1 MCSNGVNTGQFKMM
15 LDQIDDQLAL
25 QRRWAHKLAHTAG
38 DAGYIKTD
46 DALHQIQALLD
57 DARAL
62 IVDAQDYLEDESAQ
76 PAGVTVEL
84 V

>member
-1 MCSNGVNTGQFKMM
+1 MCTNGVNTGQFKMM

-25 QRRWAHKLAHTAG
+25 QRRWTHRLAHTAG
-38 DAGYIKTD
+38 DAGFAKTD
-46 DALHQIQALLD
+46 DCLHQIQSLLD

-62 IVDAQDYLEDESAQ
+62 ITDAHDALEDDAENGS
-76 PAGVTVEL
+76 GVTVEL

>member
-25 QRRWAHKLAHTAG
+25 QRRWTHKLAHTAG
-38 DAGYIKTD
+38 DAGYAKTD
-46 DALHQIQALLD
+46 EALHQIQSLLD

-62 IVDAQDYLEDESAQ
+62 IVDAQDFLEDEAQ
-76 PAGVTVEL
+76 NASNVTIEL

>member
-38 DAGYIKTD
+38 DAGYTKTD
-46 DALHQIQALLD
+46 DALHQIQSLLD

-62 IVDAQDYLEDESAQ
+62 IVDAQDYLEDEAAQ

>member
-15 LDQIDDQLAL
+15 LEQIDDQLAL
-25 QRRWAHKLAHTAG
+25 QRRWTHRLAHTAG
-38 DAGYIKTD
+38 DAGFEKTD
-46 DALHQIQALLD
+46 DTLHQIQSLLD

-62 IVDAQDYLEDESAQ
+62 ITDAKDILEDEAENGS
-76 PAGVTVEL
+76 GVTIEL

>member
-15 LDQIDDQLAL
+15 MEQIDDQLAL
-25 QRRWAHKLAHTAG
+25 QRRWTHRLAHTAG
-38 DAGYIKTD
+38 DAGFAKTD
-46 DALHQIQALLD
+46 ETLHQIQTLLD

-62 IVDAQDYLEDESAQ
+62 ITDAKDILDEEAENGS
-76 PAGVTVEL
+76 GVTIEL